1 VSSEQSVRYTA
12 VDRLALRLK
21 SHGPSSQRPTPI
33 NINPNMPTPTPTPI
47 PIFSPVGM
55 PSEPSLASV
64 AVGEDDADPDVGV
77 LEVGV
82 SMPCSRCVEDEL
94 ELADVEL
101 TPSCSSDSRSEVGSS
116 TLVLGV
122 KKLVLAAVAH
132 SYTVIV

>member
-1 VSSEQSVRYTA
+1 
-12 VDRLALRLK
+12 
-21 SHGPSSQRPTPI
+21 
-33 NINPNMPTPTPTPI
+33 MPP
-47 PIFSPVGM
+47 
-55 PSEPSLASV
+55 EPSLASV
-64 AVGEDDADPDVGV
+64 AAGEDDVGAAV
-77 LEVGV
+77 EVGV